1 MKAMEKKYKNI
12 PNEELLV
19 NEPAIAYGTSTTNEN
34 MINVSHPEKT
44 TMPYC
49 FTEEELDLFIKK
61 SEKSGWVEDE
71 EVKAFE
77 AKWINVG
84 Y

>member
-1 MKAMEKKYKNI
+1 MEKKYKNI

-34 MINVSHPEKT
+34 MIKVSHPEKT

-49 FTEEELDLFIKK
+49 FTEEGTGSVHKEIRKK
-61 SEKSGWVEDE
+61 WLVEDE

>member
-34 MINVSHPEKT
+34 MIKVSHPEKT

-77 AKWINVG
+77 AKWINVS

>member
-49 FTEEELDLFIKK
+49 FT
-61 SEKSGWVEDE
+61 
-71 EVKAFE
+71 
-77 AKWINVG
+77 
-84 Y
+84 